1 MRNSSATLLS
11 LVALLLLITACVP
24 LAPEQTAAEP
34 ASQDETASASGT

>member
-1 MRNSSATLLS
+1 MRDSSGTLLS

-34 ASQDETASASGT
+34 VSQDETACASGT